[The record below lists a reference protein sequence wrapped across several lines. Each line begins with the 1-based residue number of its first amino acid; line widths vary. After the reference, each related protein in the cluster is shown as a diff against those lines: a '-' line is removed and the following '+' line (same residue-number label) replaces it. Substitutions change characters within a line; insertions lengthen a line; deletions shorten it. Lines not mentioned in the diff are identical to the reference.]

1 MIKKAITVSCLALL
15 CACGNDTQTTTP
27 VEVKA
32 DTSKTESGPKNEL
45 AEFKFST
52 LVINI
57 PSPFEIISLLPKAG
71 VPFNAGLPNK
81 TENETKYTTTTRKGL
96 NYGVYVVD
104 LIYLSTNEQFSQVKG
119 YLKTTRNLAQSLD
132 CAESFDNVA
141 GARLE
146 QNIDKKDTIN
156 KVIDQLYSE
165 MDGYLRSNE
174 RLLTATHILVGSWV
188 ESQYL
193 TATVVKDVEKT
204 AGNEILFTKINESK
218 LVLDRLV
225 ELLGEFEKEKD
236 FKPFI
241 TDLKDL
247 QGTYKELKGTG
258 SDIDKALLAKI
269 QSKLAAIRTKIT
281 G

>member
-1 MIKKAITVSCLALL
+1 MIKKVITLSCLGLL
-15 CACGNDTQTTTP
+15 FACGNETKPTVAAET
-27 VEVKA
+27 KA
-32 DTSKTESGPKNEL
+32 DTTKKETTTNEL
-45 AEFKFST
+45 ADFKFTT

-71 VPFNAGLPNK
+71 IPFNAALPNK
-81 TENETKYTTTTRKGL
+81 TENESKYSTTTKKGL

-119 YLKTTRNLAQSLD
+119 YLKTTRSLAQSLD
-132 CAESFDNVA
+132 CAESFDKVA

-156 KVIDQLYSE
+156 KVIDQLYGE
-165 MDGYLRSNE
+165 MDSYLRSNE
-174 RLLTATHILVGSWV
+174 RLLTATQILVGSWV

-193 TATVVKDVEKT
+193 TTTLVKDVEKN
-204 AGNEILFTKINESK
+204 ASNEMLFTKINESK

-269 QSKLAAIRTKIT
+269 QAKLAAMRTKIT